1 MFMSLEKQ
9 LTGTVERV
17 EIPSKLLK
25 ETREVHVYLPH
36 NYSPLYKYPVLYVN
50 DGSDYESM
58 GRMISL
64 LNERFQDRHARRFL
78 VVFVPVDKS
87 VRREEYHP
95 EGSKHRDYV
104 RFFADELVPAIEER
118 FSAFPMGPAR
128 GILGSS
134 LGATAALHTL
144 LRYPRKFHYLALQ
157 SGAFKDSSYRL
168 VEESGRTLATV
179 PVYQVVGL
187 QEDKFQS
194 ASGAVIDILAL
205 NRKMR
210 DLLTSLGVDVE
221 YAEYDKDHTWG
232 FWQEDIP
239 RVLDHFARHTSF

>member
-1 MFMSLEKQ
+1 MSLEKQ
-9 LTGTVERV
+9 PPGIVERV
-17 EIPSKLLK
+17 EIPSRFLG
-25 ETREVHVYLPH
+25 ETREIHVYLPH
-36 NYSPLYKYPVLYVN
+36 NYSPLYKYPVLYIN

-64 LNERFQDRHARRFL
+64 LNERFQNRQARRFL

-95 EGSKHRDYV
+95 AGSKHQAYV
-104 RFFADELVPAIEER
+104 RFFADELVPTVEER
-118 FSAFPMGPAR
+118 YAAFPMGPAR

-144 LRYPRKFHYLALQ
+144 LTYPRKFHYLALQ
-157 SGAFKDSSYRL
+157 SGAFQDASYEG
-168 VEESGRTLATV
+168 VTAKGRELATV
-179 PVYQVVGL
+179 PIYQVVGL
-187 QEDKFQS
+187 QEDRFQS
-194 ASGAVIDILAL
+194 ASGKVIDILGQ

-210 DLLTSLGVDVE
+210 DLLQSAGVDVN

-232 FWQEDIP
+232 FWQEDLS

>member
-1 MFMSLEKQ
+1 MSLEKQ
-9 LTGTVERV
+9 PTGTVERV
-17 EIPSKLLK
+17 EIQSQFLG
-25 ETREVHVYLPH
+25 ETREAHVYLPH
-36 NYSPLYKYPVLYVN
+36 NYSPLYKYPVLYIN

-58 GRMISL
+58 GRMITL
-64 LNERFQDRHARRFL
+64 LNERFQDRNQRRFL
-78 VVFVPVDKS
+78 VVFTPVDKS

-95 EGSKHRDYV
+95 EGSKHKAYV

-118 FSAFPMGPAR
+118 FTAFPMGPAR

-144 LRYPRKFHYLALQ
+144 LTYPRKFHYLALQ
-157 SGAFKDSSYRL
+157 SGAFRDSSYAE
-168 VEESGRTLATV
+168 VEAAGKSLATV

-187 QEDKFQS
+187 QEENFQS
-194 ASGAVIDILAL
+194 SSGKTIDILAL

-210 DLLTSLGVDVE
+210 DLLQTCGVDVD

-232 FWQEDIP
+232 FWQEDLP

>member
-1 MFMSLEKQ
+1 MSLEKQ

-17 EIPSKLLK
+17 EIQSQFLG
-25 ETREVHVYLPH
+25 ETREAHVYLPH
-36 NYSPLYKYPVLYVN
+36 NYSPLYKYPVLYIN

-58 GRMISL
+58 GRMITL
-64 LNERFQDRHARRFL
+64 LNERFTDRHQRRFL

-95 EGSKHRDYV
+95 EGSKHQSYV

-118 FSAFPMGPAR
+118 FTAFPMGPAR

-144 LRYPRKFHYLALQ
+144 LTYPKKFHYLALQ
-157 SGAFKDSSYRL
+157 SGVYREATL
-168 VEESGRTLATV
+168 AGVQKLGNTLATV

-187 QEDKFQS
+187 QEENFQS
-194 ASGAVIDILAL
+194 ASGRILDILGQNRAL
-205 NRKMR
+205 HN
-210 DLLTSLGVDVE
+210 LLQQVGVEVD

-232 FWQEDIP
+232 FWQEDLP
-239 RVLDHFARHTSF
+239 RVLDHFARHTAF